1 MDEQNVK
8 CVYDIVEKRTREI
21 VSLNSFNLWMKFKEL
36 IMQKRDKPFSEEMNK
51 EVLNAFLMGLNAG
64 VSTGILD
71 TIIRYNEMAV
81 SLSENES

>member
-1 MDEQNVK
+1 MNEQNVK

-71 TIIRYNEMAV
+71 TITRYNEMAV

>member
-36 IMQKRDKPFSEEMNK
+36 IMEKRDKPFSEEMNK

-71 TIIRYNEMAV
+71 TITRYNEMAV

>member
-36 IMQKRDKPFSEEMNK
+36 IMEKRDKPFSEEMNK

-71 TIIRYNEMAV
+71 TITRYNEMAV
-81 SLSENES
+81 SSTENES

>member
-36 IMQKRDKPFSEEMNK
+36 IMEKRDEPFSEEMNK

-71 TIIRYNEMAV
+71 TITRYNEMAA
-81 SLSENES
+81 SSENES